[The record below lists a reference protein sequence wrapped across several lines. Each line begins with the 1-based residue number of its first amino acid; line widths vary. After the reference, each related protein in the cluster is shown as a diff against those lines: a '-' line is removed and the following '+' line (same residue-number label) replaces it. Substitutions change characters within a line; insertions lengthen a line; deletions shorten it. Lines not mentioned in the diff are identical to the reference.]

1 MARDPYYIVKD
12 EVAETVR
19 GSPARPPP
27 PPPLPACR
35 RRRLTAASGPAP
47 VLQLRG
53 VQTKFSSWQGML
65 RGGAQKQALQREL
78 EDDCQSLEYMVGVSW
93 VEAALP
99 APGAAAAWAG
109 KRTRP
114 CLLLQRAARL

>member
-19 GSPARPPP
+19 GRRRVL

-35 RRRLTAASGPAP
+35 RLPPPPANQP
-47 VLQLRG
+47 PWRPPSLLQLRG
-53 VQTKFSSWQGML
+53 VQTKFGSWQGML

-78 EDDCQSLEYMVGVSW
+78 EDDCQSLEYMVGGRV
-93 VEAALP
+93 VVH
-99 APGAAAAWAG
+99 
-109 KRTRP
+109 
-114 CLLLQRAARL
+114 ARLPQCCQTC